1 MNLHDSQVWTPRATV
16 AAVIER
22 DGNFLMVEEDTE
34 DGVRLNQP
42 AGHLEP
48 GESLAAAAIRET
60 LEETAHVLQPVGL
73 LGTYLWRT
81 GGDNART
88 GTTYLRF
95 AFVGTVGE
103 PDRSRKLD
111 VGIRRAVWMTAD
123 ELRACPALHRSP
135 LVMQCVDHYL
145 QGRASGRGWIPLTAL
160 HTDLSVTDTSDGGSS
175 DADQADA
182 DRSGAD
188 RSDADRS
195 DADPSDADRSD
206 ADPSDADRSD
216 ADRSDAYRSGADPSA
231 PDSTFPAQ

>member
-1 MNLHDSQVWTPRATV
+1 MNLNDTHVWTPRATV

-22 DGNFLMVEEDTE
+22 DGAFLMVEEDSE

-81 GGDNART
+81 GGDNARN

-95 AFVGTVGE
+95 AFVGTVGD
-103 PDRSRKLD
+103 PDPGRKLD
-111 VGIRRAVWMTAD
+111 VGIRRALWMTAD
-123 ELRACPALHRSP
+123 ALRACPARHRSP

-145 QGRASGRGWIPLTAL
+145 AGRASGKGWIPLTAL
-160 HTDLSVTDTSDGGSS
+160 HTHSSVS
-175 DADQADA
+175 DAAI
-182 DRSGAD
+182 
-188 RSDADRS
+188 SDAPVPDAS
-195 DADPSDADRSD
+195 DAGSDR
-206 ADPSDADRSD
+206 
-216 ADRSDAYRSGADPSA
+216 
-231 PDSTFPAQ
+231 